1 MRCKHCGALIEDG
14 KYCTNCGV
22 KEAGIADNTIADYF
36 YWFVLGALLNV
47 FSIILYA
54 YIRKKNDKKA
64 AAVLL
69 GMIFLFV
76 WFGLSK
82 LFNLIFK

>member
-22 KEAGIADNTIADYF
+22 KETGIADNTIANYF
-36 YWFVLGALLNV
+36 YWFVLGALLNI
-47 FSIILYA
+47 FSILLYVL
-54 YIRKKNDKKA
+54 IKKNRNKEA
-64 AAVLL
+64 TAVLL
-69 GMIFLFV
+69 GMVFLFV
-76 WFGLSK
+76 WFGLSE